1 MLHAEASAGGELRL
15 QVVLSVLP
23 RSTLDVQ
30 PRRLELELRAHVADL
45 QHSHSTQVGGP
56 TTVSTVYAC
65 VLHDPQRDYG
75 IAL

>member
-1 MLHAEASAGGELRL
+1 MLHAEGSAGGELRL
-15 QVVLSVLP
+15 QAVLSVLP

-45 QHSHSTQVGGP
+45 QYSHSTQVAQPLSG
-56 TTVSTVYAC
+56 VCLYAAR
-65 VLHDPQRDYG
+65 QRDYR